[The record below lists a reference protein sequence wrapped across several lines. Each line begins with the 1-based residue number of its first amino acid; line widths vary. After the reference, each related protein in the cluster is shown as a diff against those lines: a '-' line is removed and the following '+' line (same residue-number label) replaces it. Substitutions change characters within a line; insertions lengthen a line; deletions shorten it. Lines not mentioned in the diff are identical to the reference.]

1 MVPLKITPAYHR
13 ALVLAASIFFLSSIY
28 LCSTRLLN
36 NKAMTPDHT
45 TTTIPTKPISTKHVS
60 LNDADLPM
68 SYGGYMRPPLTD
80 LTLIGAIPPAFV
92 PTPKNKR
99 RLVVVGDIHGMDSAL
114 DALLKEANFNEEKD
128 HLVSVGDMVSKGPDS
143 PAVVARLMQLNAS
156 AVRGNHED
164 RLLLGRSTLDTMHG
178 VTADQ
183 ENPNMQ
189 HRKGKS
195 EEVALARTLDKE
207 QLDWLAALPV
217 ILTAEPLPLLVV
229 HAGLVPGIELESQDP
244 WAVMNMRTLA
254 YPREEL
260 RKKAMESPRRR
271 DTSDVDGLGDMVS
284 GEDKLQSEY
293 EAVRE
298 DADPSKATF
307 DRAVVV
313 PLESRTGE
321 KWTIGW
327 DRHQEGLKEDQ
338 RRTII
343 YGHDAREGFKE
354 GKYTLGLDSGCV
366 KGNSLTAAIIEATSN
381 TAFKYTTVQVGC
393 TPP

>member
-1 MVPLKITPAYHR
+1 
-13 ALVLAASIFFLSSIY
+13 
-28 LCSTRLLN
+28 
-36 NKAMTPDHT
+36 
-45 TTTIPTKPISTKHVS
+45 
-60 LNDADLPM
+60 
-68 SYGGYMRPPLTD
+68 
-80 LTLIGAIPPAFV
+80 
-92 PTPKNKR
+92 
-99 RLVVVGDIHGMDSAL
+99 
-114 DALLKEANFNEEKD
+114 
-128 HLVSVGDMVSKGPDS
+128 
-143 PAVVARLMQLNAS
+143 MQLNAS

-164 RLLLGRSTLDTMHG
+164 RLLLARSTLDAMHG

-195 EEVALARTLDKE
+195 EE
-207 QLDWLAALPV
+207 
-217 ILTAEPLPLLVV
+217 
-229 HAGLVPGIELESQDP
+229 DP

-284 GEDKLQSEY
+284 GEDKLQGEY

-298 DADPSKATF
+298 NADPSRATF

-381 TAFKYTTVQVGC
+381 TAFKYTTVQVAC